1 MVSRKNY
8 IHNLYP
14 MFIQPK
20 SKNKRPAFIRY
31 AIKKASQVDV
41 ARSEINYT
49 TQPINPVTGNIL
61 PRFRRLN
68 EHRARAMRA
77 MVQAMLYHFNIS
89 SELVMAS
96 IETLSDECGLSTIS
110 KAGNKSITRASRL
123 ITEFMEPM
131 GYVTCEK
138 IWDRIMGTYIPK
150 IITLTPL
157 FFMLFGI
164 SKFKLDQ
171 VKKRQLNWI
180 NEKRVKKGEFSITLM
195 EIRREAK
202 EQYIRKIFQYRKSK
216 YIIKKQKKEAKKIIK
231 LEEKI
236 ARQYILNGLVK
247 RYSIEEL
254 VKMGSIELK
263 KQVNFEYFR
272 LRKIANNITT

>member
-1 MVSRKNY
+1 MSRKNY

-14 MFIQPK
+14 IFKQPK
-20 SKNKRPAFIRY
+20 SKSKRPAFIRY
-31 AIKKASQVDV
+31 AIKKASETDV

-49 TQPINPVTGNIL
+49 IQPINPITGNIL

-77 MVQAMLYHFNIS
+77 IVQAMLYHFNIS
-89 SELVMAS
+89 SQLVMAS

-123 ITEFMEPM
+123 ITDFMEPM

-164 SKFKLDQ
+164 SKSRLNQ

-180 NEKRVKKGEFSITLM
+180 NQKRIEKGKIFINFSDIKRKT
-195 EIRREAK
+195 K
-202 EQYIRKIFQYRKSK
+202 EQYIEKIFQYRKSR
-216 YIIKKQKKEAKKIIK
+216 YIIEKQKREAKKIFQ
-231 LEEKI
+231 LEERV
-236 ARQYILNGLVK
+236 ARQYILNRIVK
-247 RYSIEEL
+247 RYSLEEL
-254 VKMGSIELK
+254 IKMGSIELK
-263 KQVNFEYFR
+263 KQVSFEYFR
-272 LRKIANNITT
+272 LKKIANNLVT